1 MSAADTD
8 AEVAADTKVATE
20 VAKSIF
26 VTAVLAAPFRPAEK
40 GGAMPATSFLV
51 A

>member
-26 VTAVLAAPFRPAEK
+26 VTAVLAAPFRPA
-40 GGAMPATSFLV
+40 GNGSAMSATPSL
-51 A
+51 AT